1 MKRIN
6 ILYWIFT
13 GLVAFMLGFGAIF
26 DVMMVPE
33 AMDHITHLGYP
44 DYIVPF
50 LGVAKMLGV
59 IAILVPGFPRIKE
72 WAYAGLTYD
81 IMGALYSHI
90 SFGEGIAMW
99 GGLIVGLALIATSYI
114 LYHKRLAYQVAT
126 AAAHK

>member
-26 DVMMVPE
+26 DAMMVPE
-33 AMDHITHLGYP
+33 AMEHITHLGYP

-72 WAYAGLTYD
+72 WAYAGLAYD
-81 IMGALYSHI
+81 IIGALYSHI
-90 SFGEGIAMW
+90 AFGEGIAMW

-126 AAAHK
+126 APAHK